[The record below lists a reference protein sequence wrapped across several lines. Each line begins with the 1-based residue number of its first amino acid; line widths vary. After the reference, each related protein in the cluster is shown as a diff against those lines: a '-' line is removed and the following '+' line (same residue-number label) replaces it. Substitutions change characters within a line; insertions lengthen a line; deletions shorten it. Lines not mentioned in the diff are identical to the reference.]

1 MPQNTLKVTIHQN
14 SHLQSPSP
22 TRDLLPAGNFNATI
36 ITLDNPIEVCV
47 NLCYPEDRGLLAM
60 GYE

>member
-14 SHLQSPSP
+14 SHRQSPSP
-22 TRDLLPAGNFNATI
+22 TWDLLPVGNFNATI

-47 NLCYPEDRGLLAM
+47 NLCYPEDRGTS
-60 GYE
+60 GQGI